1 MTSPSGPQ
9 VPRKK
14 IAILGGGIA
23 AMTTAF
29 ELTSQP
35 GWQDLYEITVHQLG
49 WRLGGK
55 CASSRGLNG
64 RIEEH
69 GIHAFMGS
77 YYNTMPMM
85 AACYAEL
92 ARPAGQPLA
101 TFEEAFL
108 PESFVLMWEWRDL
121 ALRRWPMT
129 FPTNSH
135 SPTEGD
141 RFRVI
146 EKQLAA
152 VLEVLSGIFGSH
164 HVDGVVEQA
173 LVGRAR
179 DLIDR
184 VVQDLE
190 GAGET
195 IVKWIDEAWSTLA
208 GLILELI
215 EQNDTLRRLFIVAD
229 YMFAM
234 VRGVIADDLV
244 GQGFDSVDDQNW
256 SDWLL
261 SHGAHPMTV
270 CSPMA
275 LNTINLSYQY
285 PSGDTTLPPQMA
297 AGAYVHW
304 TLRSFAYNGAMIY
317 LFAAGCG
324 ETVIAPMYLVLKQRG
339 VKFEF
344 FHKVEALRLSADGGS
359 IDAVEMSVQATLK
372 NPDLAY
378 DPLID
383 VKGLPSW
390 PGEPNFDQL
399 VEGDALRAAR
409 IDLESWWTPW
419 VSPGVR
425 TLRAGVD
432 FDTIVFGISLGAVP
446 FICADIIAARP
457 DWAAMVAAI
466 PTVQTQ
472 AMQLWLSEDITT
484 LGWDIP
490 LNPGDTIV
498 SDTYLNPGDGQAEFS
513 HLIAWE
519 DWPADQIPKSLWYF
533 CGLMSDH
540 APEAPFSDHDYP
552 ARQKQR
558 VRFQSIQYLQAGM
571 GPLLPLATTN
581 ARNPP
586 GDPVGFDFNLLVVT
600 PEAANPLPQRNLGV
614 ARIDSQFLRANI
626 DPSERYVTSP
636 PGSTKH
642 RLKAWGS
649 GFSNLVV
656 AGDWI
661 YTGINVGSVEGTVMG
676 GKLASYAVSGAPAL
690 DTIIGYPL
698 PKGV

>member
-1 MTSPSGPQ
+1 MSSPSGPQ

-399 VEGDALRAAR
+399 VEPDGETHDAILLR
-409 IDLESWWTPW
+409 LFE
-419 VSPGVR
+419 
-425 TLRAGVD
+425 
-432 FDTIVFGISLGAVP
+432 LG
-446 FICADIIAARP
+446 RRR
-457 DWAAMVAAI
+457 
-466 PTVQTQ
+466 
-472 AMQLWLSEDITT
+472 
-484 LGWDIP
+484 
-490 LNPGDTIV
+490 N
-498 SDTYLNPGDGQAEFS
+498 AE
-513 HLIAWE
+513 
-519 DWPADQIPKSLWYF
+519 
-533 CGLMSDH
+533 
-540 APEAPFSDHDYP
+540 HD
-552 ARQKQR
+552 R
-558 VRFQSIQYLQAGM
+558 
-571 GPLLPLATTN
+571 
-581 ARNPP
+581 
-586 GDPVGFDFNLLVVT
+586 
-600 PEAANPLPQRNLGV
+600 
-614 ARIDSQFLRANI
+614 
-626 DPSERYVTSP
+626 
-636 PGSTKH
+636 
-642 RLKAWGS
+642 
-649 GFSNLVV
+649 
-656 AGDWI
+656 
-661 YTGINVGSVEGTVMG
+661 
-676 GKLASYAVSGAPAL
+676 
-690 DTIIGYPL
+690 
-698 PKGV
+698 